1 MVLESLIG
9 PAKAEKKPWDLF
21 FLGILYST
29 IAIFLS
35 LWIFRDQSSLIMV
48 FLTVMAAIPLV
59 YKTMKYEEKKNFR
72 EIRLLKE
79 HTRALVFL
87 TALFLGILF
96 SFSLWYV
103 FLPGSLVEPLF
114 SIQTQTIKAIN
125 AQISAIQGF
134 SISWNTIDVTGSI
147 SQSSLFS
154 QILLNNIKV
163 LLFCIFF
170 SFFYGAGA
178 IFILTW
184 NASVISAAI
193 GSYIRNNIATVTG
206 LSYFSVVTTGIMR
219 YMTHGIFEIFAY
231 FIGGLAG
238 GIISIAVIRHE
249 FFSSKFKKVMVDSID
264 LFLIAVALLF
274 IGAYVEV
281 YVTPL
286 IFA

>member
-1 MVLESLIG
+1 MI
-9 PAKAEKKPWDLF
+9 
-21 FLGILYST
+21 
-29 IAIFLS
+29 
-35 LWIFRDQSSLIMV
+35 
-48 FLTVMAAIPLV
+48 
-59 YKTMKYEEKKNFR
+59 
-72 EIRLLKE
+72 
-79 HTRALVFL
+79 
-87 TALFLGILF
+87 
-96 SFSLWYV
+96 
-103 FLPGSLVEPLF
+103 
-114 SIQTQTIKAIN
+114 
-125 AQISAIQGF
+125 
-134 SISWNTIDVTGSI
+134 
-147 SQSSLFS
+147 FS